1 MRITLFHTSTS
12 CVTLKMWQHLT
23 TITLPRGG
31 AAVVSAR
38 AFLPLYNLRL
48 PSFGPSQSRLPF
60 ITHEQDVEIFDIRI
74 PVGSPA
80 KISILCFSRKRKCNK
95 AKKDKSYEVHWRWRY
110 QGKGEKSQAGLPLFL
125 FPLLGPSSYSSH
137 AMDVCQFHSGA
148 QGRGKLGE
156 KWKYPR
162 GGVGPAVRGTQR
174 RGGGRQ
180 TLFYA

>member
-1 MRITLFHTSTS
+1 M
-12 CVTLKMWQHLT
+12 
-23 TITLPRGG
+23 
-31 AAVVSAR
+31 VSAR

-74 PVGSPA
+74 GTLQVGLHA

-110 QGKGEKSQAGLPLFL
+110 QWKGGKEQSWPSS
-125 FPLLGPSSYSSH
+125 PLLSPSSYSSH

-162 GGVGPAVRGTQR
+162 GGVGAAVRGREREDSEEGR
-174 RGGGRQ
+174 REANSILRMMSAM
-180 TLFYA
+180 TAA

>member
-1 MRITLFHTSTS
+1 M
-12 CVTLKMWQHLT
+12 
-23 TITLPRGG
+23 
-31 AAVVSAR
+31 VSAR

-74 PVGSPA
+74 GRLAVGSPA
-80 KISILCFSRKRKCNK
+80 KISILCFSRKSKRKLNK

-110 QGKGEKSQAGLPLFL
+110 QGKGEKSRAGLPLFL
-125 FPLLGPSSYSSH
+125 PPLLSSSSYSSH

-162 GGVGPAVRGTQR
+162 GGCGEGDSEEEGR
-174 RGGGRQ
+174 REANSILRMMSAM
-180 TLFYA
+180 TAA